1 MTGRLEIDDLLA
13 LQGFRRAWLSCKT
26 EVLSDAKLGHMC
38 GNAMSVNVL
47 ASVMSAALDCTGL

>member
-1 MTGRLEIDDLLA
+1 MTSRLDVDDLLA
-13 LQGFRRAWLSCKT
+13 LQGFQRSWLRCKT

-47 ASVMSAALDCTGL
+47 ASVMSAAMDCMGM